1 MSTSAGTP
9 TLLVVGAGFSGTLTA
24 VHLARLARSAARDV
38 RILLCEQGTSVGR
51 GRAYATSSPLHL
63 LNVPAG
69 RMSAFRGEPDHF
81 LDSVRERDPAAA
93 WGDFLPRSLYGSYVQ
108 EIFDREARAADGR
121 MEVAFDEVVDL
132 DRLERGFRATFA
144 SGDVRD
150 IQAVVLATGHPLP
163 PPPLPLSTTVTQ
175 SGRYREDP
183 WDHGA
188 VEQLTDDAELLLIG
202 SGLTAIDVIVEAR
215 RLGFRGTIRV
225 ISRRGLLPAVHRSPA
240 DPPAPALVF
249 PDRRIRAM
257 IRTVRQ
263 AIRDAGNESTTWRAV
278 IDSLRPLT
286 QDLWGSMPIQ
296 EKRRFLRHVRA
307 YWEAHRHRVAPAM
320 FTRLEEELARG
331 TVVRHAARIVG
342 MEAEPDGLAVAIRPR
357 GGSETRR
364 FHVQRVIN
372 CTGPNT
378 GIEMCGS
385 RLTRAL
391 LAKGVCRADAL
402 GIGLR
407 CDPGGAVLDSSGSVS
422 DRLYAVGPLRK
433 GELWES
439 TAVPELR
446 DQAEQVA
453 RRVLLLENVT
463 T

>member
-1 MSTSAGTP
+1 MSMSANASAGKP
-9 TLLVVGAGFSGTLTA
+9 ALLVVGAGFSGTLTA

-38 RILLCEQGTSVGR
+38 RIVLCEQGTSVGR

-69 RMSAFRGEPDHF
+69 RMSAFSGEPAHF
-81 LDSVRERDPAAA
+81 LDHARERDPAAA
-93 WGDFLPRSLYGSYVQ
+93 PGDFLPRALYGGYVQ
-108 EIFDREARAADGR
+108 EILDREARAAEGR
-121 MEVAFDEVVDL
+121 IEVTLDEVVDL
-132 DRLERGFRATFA
+132 DPLDRGLRATFA
-144 SGDVRD
+144 SGAARD
-150 IQAVVLATGHPLP
+150 ARAVVLATGHPLP
-163 PPPLPLSTTVTQ
+163 PPPLALTTAVTG

-188 VEQLTDDAELLLIG
+188 VEQLSDDAELLLIG
-202 SGLTAIDVIVEAR
+202 GGLTAIDVIVEAR

-225 ISRRGLLPAVHRSPA
+225 VSRRGLLPAVHQPPPA
-240 DPPAPALVF
+240 DLSAPSLVF
-249 PDRRIRAM
+249 RDRRVRAM
-257 IRTVRQ
+257 LRTVRL
-263 AIRDAGNESTTWRAV
+263 AIRDATWRVV
-278 IDSLRPLT
+278 IDSLRPVT
-286 QDLWGSMPIQ
+286 QDLWRSLPIQ

-307 YWEAHRHRVAPAM
+307 YWDVHRHRVAPAM

-342 MEAEPDGLAVAIRPR
+342 MEAEPDGLGVAIRPR

-385 RLTRAL
+385 RLTKAL
-391 LAKGVCRADAL
+391 LAKGVCRADAV
-402 GIGLR
+402 GIGLA
-407 CDPGGAVLDSSGSVS
+407 CDPHGAVLDSSGIVS

-433 GELWES
+433 GELGES

-446 DQAEQVA
+446 EQAERVA
-453 RRVLLLENVT
+453 RRVLENART
-463 T
+463 